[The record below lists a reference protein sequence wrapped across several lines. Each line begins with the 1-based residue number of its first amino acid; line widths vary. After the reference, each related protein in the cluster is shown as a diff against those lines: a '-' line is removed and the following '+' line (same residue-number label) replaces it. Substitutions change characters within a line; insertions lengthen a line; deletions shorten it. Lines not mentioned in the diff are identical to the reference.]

1 MVTVITQDGGL
12 VVCFFPLF
20 FGQFSIS
27 IIFLESEKKNHSQNK
42 RNVMSDLQGA
52 KGREREKERETDAL

>member
-1 MVTVITQDGGL
+1 M
-12 VVCFFPLF
+12 FFP
-20 FGQFSIS
+20 SILWS
-27 IIFLESEKKNHSQNK
+27 VFYKHIIFRIRKKKNHSQNK